1 MAEQTPHNQVPASQ
15 PDSSTSAVTYI
26 KVGLLALAILYVLF
40 IIFLNTDEQNINFVF
55 FTINI
60 SLIAVL
66 ILMFLIGAI
75 VGYSLALSRKRK
87 KDKQAAPKP

>member
-1 MAEQTPHNQVPASQ
+1 MSQQTPQNQVPASQ
-15 PDSSTSAVTYI
+15 PDSATSAVKYI

-55 FTINI
+55 FTVNI

-66 ILMFLIGAI
+66 VLMFVIGAI
-75 VGYSLALSRKRK
+75 VGYAFASSRKRK
-87 KDKQAAPKP
+87 SNRQQK